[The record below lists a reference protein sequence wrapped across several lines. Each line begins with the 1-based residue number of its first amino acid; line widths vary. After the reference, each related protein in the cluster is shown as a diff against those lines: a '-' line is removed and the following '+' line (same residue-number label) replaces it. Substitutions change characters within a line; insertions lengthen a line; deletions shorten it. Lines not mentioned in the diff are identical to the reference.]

1 MYKNLTKIVDNKSYL
16 FQESGDSLKKFKPEL
31 DMDFIAKMSSMMSRV
46 EAIEKKFDVFAKM
59 TQLLERVEALEKKF
73 EVDTDMLSKMASMMQ
88 QMESF
93 GDDMTDVQRQLSK
106 QCMIFNVSVFFHSHR
121 HPIWP

>member
-31 DMDFIAKMSSMMSRV
+31 DMDFVAKMSSMMSRV
-46 EAIEKKFDVFAKM
+46 EAMEKKFDAFAKM
-59 TQLLERVEALEKKF
+59 TQLVERVEALEKKF

-106 QCMIFNVSVFFHSHR
+106 FS
-121 HPIWP
+121 